1 MVLFMNFAFG
11 AAFIS
16 AKIGV
21 SEFPPFLFTA
31 MRFLIIA
38 LILIPFLKI
47 HKGQMKDIMIIA
59 ILGGG
64 IHFSFFYLALVN
76 SQYVSSVAIV
86 LQLGVPF
93 ATILSVIFLKEVIR
107 WKRIIGICLAFGGV
121 IILIFEPTIFADLG
135 GVYFALLA
143 ALSMSVSLIFMKKLD
158 NIKVF
163 DLQAWIAV
171 ISCLMLFMTSYF
183 FESNQIN
190 VIVNANVL
198 GWSAVIFTA
207 LVATG
212 IGHAGFYYLITKYEL
227 SKITPLTLLAP
238 VLAII
243 NALVISYFSIFDNF
257 DEIISLKII
266 IGSLCTLIGVGI
278 VMTREEDKKII
289 QSP

>member
-1 MVLFMNFAFG
+1 M
-11 AAFIS
+11 
-16 AKIGV
+16 
-21 SEFPPFLFTA
+21 
-31 MRFLIIA
+31 
-38 LILIPFLKI
+38 
-47 HKGQMKDIMIIA
+47 
-59 ILGGG
+59 
-64 IHFSFFYLALVN
+64 
-76 SQYVSSVAIV
+76 
-86 LQLGVPF
+86 
-93 ATILSVIFLKEVIR
+93 
-107 WKRIIGICLAFGGV
+107 
-121 IILIFEPTIFADLG
+121 IFEPTIFADLG

-171 ISCLMLFMTSYF
+171 ISCLMLFMTSYI

-278 VMTREEDKKII
+278 VMTREEDKRII